1 MSLRSPGRG
10 LRNVEFPSAGCHPL
24 FAATTLSTRIR
35 TYSERIHFS
44 PEYATEYAYLE
55 GTPGE
60 IPDTIFPPLHPLIFP
75 PRGINIPLYLRR

>member
-10 LRNVEFPSAGCHPL
+10 LRNVGFPSAGCHPL

-44 PEYATEYAYLE
+44 PEYATESLRKTRTLDQA
-55 GTPGE
+55 
-60 IPDTIFPPLHPLIFP
+60 
-75 PRGINIPLYLRR
+75 PRSGR